1 MAKDKDAKD
10 RGKSSKDKTAKDTN
24 ARGKGAG
31 KGKGKGKAAADASD
45 TAGPGLSLAAH
56 PRAAR
61 RVAEAKAWGA
71 LGGFL
76 LGGYLS
82 LASHSLLETALRA
95 LIAGAVCYVAVWA
108 VALFLWRRLIV
119 AELRHAEHQLV
130 AQRLARLQGAASAA
144 EPAGA
149 LAGQSR
155 AAGSSSSGA

>member
-10 RGKSSKDKTAKDTN
+10 
-24 ARGKGAG
+24 KGNG
-31 KGKGKGKAAADASD
+31 KGKKSKGEGKATKDKGAPDASEA
-45 TAGPGLSLAAH
+45 AGPGLSLAAH

-82 LASHSLLETALRA
+82 LATHSPFETALRA

-108 VALFLWRRLIV
+108 VAVFLWRRLIV
-119 AELRHAEHQLV
+119 AELRHAEHELLSR
-130 AQRLARLQGAASAA
+130 RLARMQGAASAA